1 LLYDI
6 EVERRY
12 QTIVGA
18 IAVLGTITQ
27 MAGNSDSGGG
37 IVLAILAVL
46 AIYNCS
52 GSPSEDVQLVASELG
67 VSEDE
72 AADLITEY
80 GSAESVIE
88 DQEEDAREPFDE
100 DAAKQ
105 AAEDDLASES
115 YDYSYGCTSDCSGH
129 EAGWRWRA
137 DNGYTTPGN
146 SNSFYEGGQAFDDA
160 VDNKVEEMRNAYEA
174 GEEPY

>member
-1 LLYDI
+1 
-6 EVERRY
+6 
-12 QTIVGA
+12 
-18 IAVLGTITQ
+18 

-37 IVLAILAVL
+37 IILAILAAL
-46 AIYNCS
+46 ALYNCS
-52 GSPSEDVQLVASELG
+52 GSPSEDEQQVASELG
-67 VSEDE
+67 VSDDE
-72 AADLITEY
+72 ARDLIAEY
-80 GSAESVIE
+80 GTAESVIE
-88 DQEEDAREPFDE
+88 DQEEDTREPFDE

-129 EAGWRWRA
+129 EAGWKWRA

-160 VDNKVEEMRNAYEA
+160 VDGRVDEMRDAYEA
-174 GEEPY
+174 GDELDY

>member
-1 LLYDI
+1 
-6 EVERRY
+6 
-12 QTIVGA
+12 
-18 IAVLGTITQ
+18 
-27 MAGNSDSGGG
+27 MADNSNGGGG

-46 AIYNCS
+46 AFYNCS
-52 GSPSEDVQLVASELG
+52 GSPSEDEQLVASELG

-72 AADLITEY
+72 AADLIAEY

-88 DQEEDAREPFDE
+88 DQEEGTREPFDE
-100 DAAKQ
+100 EAAKQ
-105 AAEDDLASES
+105 AAENELASES

-146 SNSFYEGGQAFDDA
+146 SNSFYEGGQAFDNA
-160 VDNKVEEMRNAYEA
+160 VDDRVDEMRNAYEA
-174 GEEPY
+174 GEASGY